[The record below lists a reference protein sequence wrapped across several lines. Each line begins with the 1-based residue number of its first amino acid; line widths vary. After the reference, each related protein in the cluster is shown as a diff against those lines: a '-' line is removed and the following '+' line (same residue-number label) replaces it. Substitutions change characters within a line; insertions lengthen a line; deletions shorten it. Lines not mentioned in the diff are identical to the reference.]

1 MNEPARAAQPF
12 RFYTRLHLSEL
23 TGLSASTFPRFLEI
37 LKNASD
43 SCVYHHT
50 HRFLQQ
56 HQHLSPEPPN
66 DFAYWAAESMGD
78 DELAEKLASIDTIRF
93 SNLPALRDR
102 IVAVVEEHLAR
113 TPNAA
118 LRRAAPGEEFYF
130 IKAVSFVFPAPYV
143 VTNLREFAEALR
155 RVGIHS
161 IYFHIFEARLRL
173 AKKTNDFSHWLEDS
187 LGEPELAKRIAAL
200 DPYTYTLEELRKK
213 LVALVSRRIAEH
225 DDTDHAAH

>member
-143 VTNLREFAEALR
+143 VWNLREFAEALR

-161 IYFHIFEARLRL
+161 IYFHIFEAPPAARQEDQRLLPLARGFARGAGAGEADRRARPVHLHARGAAQETRRPRL
-173 AKKTNDFSHWLEDS
+173 QEDR
-187 LGEPELAKRIAAL
+187 GTR
-200 DPYTYTLEELRKK
+200 
-213 LVALVSRRIAEH
+213 
-225 DDTDHAAH
+225 